1 MQTLPAIRLETMK
14 DDKNSYAEDDK
25 EAELEADRVGER
37 IYRIRTMKKLSQME
51 VAYEAGISQGF
62 LAMVET
68 KRKHPNLVT
77 VFKLAKALKVS
88 PAVLVSDKDGDV
100 SKREKAKQEIID
112 LIQKSL

>member
-1 MQTLPAIRLETMK
+1 MPAVRLGGMK
-14 DDKNSYAEDDK
+14 DDKNSYAEDEK
-25 EAELEADRVGER
+25 EAELEADKVGER
-37 IYRIRTMKKLSQME
+37 ICSIRTMKKLSQME

-77 VFKLAKALKVS
+77 VFKIAKALKVS
-88 PAVLVSDKDGDV
+88 PAALFSDKDGDL
-100 SKREKAKQEIID
+100 SRREKAKQEIID